1 MRRWGAVVG
10 RWGAQ
15 VQNALW
21 RGSLQTQNIVLA
33 VLLVLV
39 VLAATAVPVMFL
51 ISDTLEQEIGT
62 RARDIARTFAVSPAL
77 QAGFDSEDPVAAIAP
92 MADRIRQSTGADFVI
107 VMDRAGR
114 RYAASDPSELGK
126 ATVGLDYGPALMEGR
141 AFYARV
147 HEGRTPALAGVAPV
161 FRPGG
166 ELVGM
171 VAVGFQLEAV
181 DLWIRSVVQR
191 VALAAAVGLGIGVVG
206 AVLLA
211 RHTKAQMFGLEPRQ
225 IAALLESRTA
235 ILQAVREGIVAV
247 DGEGRLT
254 VINDEASAILGLPP
268 DAVGRP
274 MAEVLPSSRL
284 TEILASGEA
293 VFDQEM
299 IVNDRVVVVNQMPL
313 RYRGQPMG
321 AVASFRDRTELQQ
334 LAGELNAV
342 RRYSDALR
350 AQAHEFRNRLHA
362 VAGLIELGA
371 LDEALEL
378 IMRVQGQEQDLLDQL
393 VRTISEPMIQAI
405 ILGKYH
411 RAAELHVRL
420 ELDPA
425 SRLERARAELG
436 VEMLVTILGNLLD
449 NAIEAVADL
458 PEPDRWVRLYLNDT
472 GPTAVIAVTD
482 GGPGVSP
489 EFRSRIFQDGYSTRR
504 GGRRG
509 FGLALVHLLVKQVG
523 GQITVEQDPSRFSVT
538 IPMEVEA

>member
-1 MRRWGAVVG
+1 MRRWDAVMRRWGAPEKPP
-10 RWGAQ
+10 
-15 VQNALW
+15 LW
-21 RGSLQTQNIVLA
+21 RGSLQTQNILLA
-33 VLLVLV
+33 ALLVLV
-39 VLAATAVPVMFL
+39 VLAATAVPVMYL
-51 ISDTLEQEIGT
+51 VAQTLEQEMGS

-77 QAGFDSEDPVAAIAP
+77 QAGFASDDPVAAIAP
-92 MADRIRQSTGADFVI
+92 LADRIRQATGADFVI

-114 RYAASDPSELGK
+114 RYAASDPTELGK

-147 HEGRTPALAGVAPV
+147 QEGRTPALAGVAPV

-166 ELVGM
+166 ELVGL
-171 VAVGFQLEAV
+171 VSVGFQLEAV

-191 VALAAAVGLGIGVVG
+191 VAWAAVVGLVIGVVG

-254 VINDEASAILGLPP
+254 VINDEASAILGLPA

-274 MAEVLPSSRL
+274 MGEVLPARL

-293 VFDQEM
+293 IFDREI

-313 RYRGQPMG
+313 RHRGQPMG

-334 LAGELNAV
+334 LAGELTAV

-420 ELDPA
+420 DLDPE

-436 VEMLVTILGNLLD
+436 VEMLVTVVGNLLD

-489 EFRSRIFQDGYSTRR
+489 ERRGRIFQDGYSTRE

-509 FGLALVHLLVKQVG
+509 FGLALVHLLVRQAG
-523 GQITVEQDPSRFSVT
+523 GQITVEQDPSCFCVM

>member
-1 MRRWGAVVG
+1 M
-10 RWGAQ
+10 
-15 VQNALW
+15 
-21 RGSLQTQNIVLA
+21 
-33 VLLVLV
+33 
-39 VLAATAVPVMFL
+39 
-51 ISDTLEQEIGT
+51 
-62 RARDIARTFAVSPAL
+62 SPAL

-114 RYAASDPSELGK
+114 RVHQASDPSELGK

-141 AFYARV
+141 AFSPAGARGA
-147 HEGRTPALAGVAPV
+147 HAGPGGRRAGVPARRRAGGHGV
-161 FRPGG
+161 GGFSAGGRRPLDPQRRPAGG
-166 ELVGM
+166 V
-171 VAVGFQLEAV
+171 
-181 DLWIRSVVQR
+181 
-191 VALAAAVGLGIGVVG
+191 AAAVGLGSAWWAPCCWPATPRRRCSAWSPADRGPAGVPHRHPAGG
-206 AVLLA
+206 A
-211 RHTKAQMFGLEPRQ
+211 RGDRGRRRGG
-225 IAALLESRTA
+225 AA
-235 ILQAVREGIVAV
+235 
-247 DGEGRLT
+247 DGDQRRGH
-254 VINDEASAILGLPP
+254 AILGLPP

-393 VRTISEPMIQAI
+393 VAHHLRADDPGDHPRQVPPGGRAARAARAGPGEPAGAGAGRAGRGDAGDDPRQPAGQRDRGGGRPAGAGP
-405 ILGKYH
+405 LGPAVPERHGPRRRH
-411 RAAELHVRL
+411 RA
-420 ELDPA
+420 
-425 SRLERARAELG
+425 
-436 VEMLVTILGNLLD
+436 
-449 NAIEAVADL
+449 
-458 PEPDRWVRLYLNDT
+458 
-472 GPTAVIAVTD
+472 
-482 GGPGVSP
+482 
-489 EFRSRIFQDGYSTRR
+489 
-504 GGRRG
+504 
-509 FGLALVHLLVKQVG
+509 
-523 GQITVEQDPSRFSVT
+523 
-538 IPMEVEA
+538 